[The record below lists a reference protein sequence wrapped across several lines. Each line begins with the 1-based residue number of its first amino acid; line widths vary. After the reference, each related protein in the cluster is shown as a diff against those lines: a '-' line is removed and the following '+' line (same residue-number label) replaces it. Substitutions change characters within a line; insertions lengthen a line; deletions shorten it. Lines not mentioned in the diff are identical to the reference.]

1 MMIGTDLLSAGGESA
16 AWIGLLGEAAA
27 KGTLLLL
34 ASILI
39 SGALRRA
46 PAATR
51 HMVWASCLALL
62 LALPLLAQITPAVPA
77 PVIPASWSAAWN
89 DALDTAGSG
98 IFGLFGGGRNPEHSS
113 AIASVVHPLDLE
125 ATELLGSTTVHL
137 ELVPAAAEPRW
148 SPTAWLAGAWLTGTV
163 LVLAWLAVGLGL
175 RWALSRKARVV
186 RFGPWVD
193 SARRVAGQL
202 GIRREVVLLR
212 GEEDAVPM
220 TWGSL
225 RPVVYLP
232 PGADEWSTEQLHSV
246 LLHELAHVSRWDS
259 LTRSISQLACAIFW
273 FHPLAWYGAHRL
285 LREQE
290 RACDDVVLMAG
301 AEPDE
306 YATTLLTLAR
316 HYRRRRPAVV
326 GALALARRT
335 TLENRLVSIL
345 DPRRKRITMSRT
357 HRFVLLAT
365 FVAVAVP
372 LASLQPA
379 PAAPATLS
387 SPSSVAVDG
396 GTSTSTSGQ
405 QGESTADEA
414 AATAPVQLIIKGE
427 VHIAATL
434 EEIEVGPGGRF
445 VLQEIESV
453 DDHLE
458 IDSADP
464 GRGRRLVISADED
477 GNVDRTWTVDG
488 VTSRLDDA
496 ARDWVD
502 GVLGRLDDAHVELE
516 PVGSS
521 ESRTLIFAG
530 SSLALVGEAHTS
542 AGASSHGVLAIGE
555 DDSVIHLKPGMI
567 WRTREG
573 EEGKTI
579 ELRLAK
585 PYASEEGTT
594 IDLELAEPI
603 EVGEVGA
610 WTIHIDEPE
619 IHLHKVEEGD
629 SVVVELKE
637 LEGGESFTIVSPGLE
652 VVGEGDDR
660 RIVVMVPKGDHGDQ
674 EISAV
679 LVNPKVKIVEEAG
692 EAHAYVVVSPRIVA
706 EARTHPNIHVEI
718 VEEPH
723 VVVDVRTDQHSEHTI
738 TMDIDDDDSHMTVR
752 MRGEVDLGDTIDEIE
767 VGEGGELSIDER
779 DPDGV
784 VRQISVLP
792 GPDGNL
798 IFEFFVDG
806 TERPFDAA
814 ARAWLQSVLERIE
827 H

>member
-1 MMIGTDLLSAGGESA
+1 MMISTDLLPAGGESV

-34 ASILI
+34 VTILI

-51 HMVWASCLALL
+51 HMVWASCLGLL
-62 LALPLLAQITPAVPA
+62 LVLPLLAQITPAVPA
-77 PVIPASWSAAWN
+77 PVIPASWSVAWN
-89 DALDTAGSG
+89 EAMDAAGVG
-98 IFGLFGGGRNPEHSS
+98 ISDFFGRGRNAEHSL
-113 AIASVVHPLDLE
+113 AIASGIRPIDLDTE
-125 ATELLGSTTVHL
+125 ELLGTATVHL
-137 ELVPAAAEPRW
+137 ESVPVAAEPRW
-148 SPTAWLAGAWLTGTV
+148 TPTTWLAGVWLAGAV

-175 RWALSRKARVV
+175 RGTLSRKARVV

-357 HRFVLLAT
+357 HRIVLLAT
-365 FVAVAVP
+365 FVAIAVP

-387 SPSSVAVDG
+387 SHSIVAADG
-396 GTSTSTSGQ
+396 GASTSASGQ
-405 QGESTADEA
+405 QGESTTDA
-414 AATAPVQLIIKGE
+414 AAETTPVQLIIKGE
-427 VHIAATL
+427 VHMGATL

-464 GRGRRLVISADED
+464 GRGRRLEISADED
-477 GNVDRTWTVDG
+477 GNVERTWIVDG
-488 VTSRLDDA
+488 VTRELDDN
-496 ARDWVD
+496 ARDWVN
-502 GVLGRLDDAHVELE
+502 GVLGRLDDAHVELK
-516 PVGSS
+516 PVGSNQ
-521 ESRTLIFAG
+521 SRTLIFAG
-530 SSLALVGEAHTS
+530 SSLALVGEAHAS
-542 AGASSHGVLAIGE
+542 AGASSHGVLAISEG
-555 DDSVIHLKPGMI
+555 DRVIHLKPGMV
-567 WRTREG
+567 WRTKEG

-579 ELRLAK
+579 ELRLAE
-585 PYASEEGTT
+585 PYVSEEGTT
-594 IDLELAEPI
+594 LDLKLARPI
-603 EVGEVGA
+603 EVGEGGT

-619 IHLHKVEEGD
+619 IHLQKVDEGD
-629 SVVVELKE
+629 SIVVELKK
-637 LEGGESFTIVSPGLE
+637 LEGGRSFTIVSPNLE

-660 RIVVMVPKGDHGDQ
+660 KIVIVVPKENHGDH

-679 LVNPKVKIVEEAG
+679 LLNPKVKIVEEAG
-692 EAHAYVVVSPRIVA
+692 EARAYVVVEPEVVA
-706 EARTHPNIHVEI
+706 EPEAHPNVHVKI
-718 VEEPH
+718 VKEPY
-723 VVVDVRTDQHSEHTI
+723 VVVDVRTDEHSEHTI
-738 TMDIDDDDSHMTVR
+738 TMDIDDEDSHMTVR
-752 MRGEVDLGDTIDEIE
+752 MRGDVELGDTIDEIE

-806 TERPFDAA
+806 TERPFDAD
-814 ARAWLQSVLERIE
+814 ARAWLQGVLDRIE